1 MLSKRRNKCE
11 PVNSLTDEQLLQEHR
26 RGRTERFELLV
37 RRYSQELFRFAY
49 RLLGS
54 PAAAEDIVQETF
66 LQVHLSM
73 ERFDVSRRF
82 RPWVF
87 TIAANKARDYLRSQ
101 KRRPEVPLDA
111 VADGSSDGGASFS
124 EFLSGRSVGPAV
136 ALEREE
142 RSSRVR
148 QLVEQLPPYLKEV
161 LVLGYYHGFAYKEM
175 ANVLDVPIGTIKS
188 RLHSAV
194 ARMGDLITAL
204 EPDED
209 ELANR

>member
-1 MLSKRRNKCE
+1 MKT
-11 PVNSLTDEQLLQEHR
+11 LTDEQLLQEHR
-26 RGRTERFELLV
+26 RGRSERFELLV

-111 VADGSSDGGASFS
+111 VADGSSDGGPSFR

-148 QLVEQLPPYLKEV
+148 QLVEQLPLYLKEV

-194 ARMGDLITAL
+194 AKMGDLISSL

>member
-1 MLSKRRNKCE
+1 MNT
-11 PVNSLTDEQLLQEHR
+11 LTDEQLLQEHR
-26 RGRTERFELLV
+26 RGRSERFELLV

-87 TIAANKARDYLRSQ
+87 TIAANKARDYLRSK

-111 VADGSSDGGASFS
+111 VADGSLDGGATFS
-124 EFLSGRSVGPAV
+124 DSRSGKSVGPVV

-148 QLVEQLPPYLKEV
+148 QLVEQLPPHLKEV

-175 ANVLDVPIGTIKS
+175 ANVLDVPIGTVKS

-194 ARMGDLITAL
+194 AKMGDLISSL
-204 EPDED
+204 EPHED

>member
-1 MLSKRRNKCE
+1 M
-11 PVNSLTDEQLLQEHR
+11 NSPTDEQLLVEYR
-26 RGRTERFELLV
+26 NGRGDSFELLV
-37 RRYSQELFRFAY
+37 RRCGQELFHFLY

-111 VADGSSDGGASFS
+111 VADGSSDGGLSFS
-124 EFLSGRSVGPAV
+124 DLLSGRSVGPAV
-136 ALEREE
+136 AWEREE

-148 QLVEQLPPYLKEV
+148 QLVEQLPLHLKEV

-194 ARMGDLITAL
+194 AKMGDLISSL

-209 ELANR
+209 QLANR

>member
-1 MLSKRRNKCE
+1 MCAS
-11 PVNSLTDEQLLQEHR
+11 VNTLTDEQLLQEHR
-26 RGRTERFELLV
+26 RGRSGRFELLV

-111 VADGSSDGGASFS
+111 VADGSSDGSASFS
-124 EFLSGRSVGPAV
+124 DLLSGRSVGPAV

-148 QLVEQLPPYLKEV
+148 QLVEQLPLHLKEV

-194 ARMGDLITAL
+194 AKMGDLISSL

-209 ELANR
+209 QLAKR

>member
-1 MLSKRRNKCE
+1 MNT
-11 PVNSLTDEQLLQEHR
+11 LTDEQLLHEHR
-26 RGRTERFELLV
+26 RGQSERFELLV

-124 EFLSGRSVGPAV
+124 DLLSGRSGGPAV

-148 QLVEQLPPYLKEV
+148 QLVEQLPLHLKEV

-175 ANVLDVPIGTIKS
+175 ASVLDVPIGTIKS

-194 ARMGDLITAL
+194 AKMGDLISSL

>member
-1 MLSKRRNKCE
+1 MNT
-11 PVNSLTDEQLLQEHR
+11 LTDEQLLQEHR
-26 RGRTERFELLV
+26 CGRSERFELLV
-37 RRYSQELFRFAY
+37 RRYSEELFRFAY

-111 VADGSSDGGASFS
+111 VADGSSDGGPSFR
-124 EFLSGRSVGPAV
+124 EFLSGRSVAPAA

-148 QLVEQLPPYLKEV
+148 QLVEQLPLYLKEV

-194 ARMGDLITAL
+194 AKMGDLISSL
-204 EPDED
+204 EPDVD

>member
-1 MLSKRRNKCE
+1 MNT
-11 PVNSLTDEQLLQEHR
+11 LTDEQLLQEHR
-26 RGRTERFELLV
+26 HGRSERFELLV

-111 VADGSSDGGASFS
+111 VADGSSDGGPSFS
-124 EFLSGRSVGPAV
+124 DLLNGRSVGPAV
-136 ALEREE
+136 SLEREE
-142 RSSRVR
+142 RSSHVR
-148 QLVEQLPPYLKEV
+148 QLVEQLPPHLKEV

-175 ANVLDVPIGTIKS
+175 ANVLEVPIGTIKS

-194 ARMGDLITAL
+194 AKMGDLISSL

>member
-1 MLSKRRNKCE
+1 VNTLS
-11 PVNSLTDEQLLQEHR
+11 DEQLLVEHR
-26 RGRTERFELLV
+26 RGLSGRFELLV

-73 ERFDVSRRF
+73 EGFDVSRRF

-101 KRRPEVPLDA
+101 KRRPETPLDA
-111 VADGSSDGGASFS
+111 AADGSADGGPSFS
-124 EFLSGRSVGPAV
+124 EFLSGRSTGPDV
-136 ALEREE
+136 VLEREE
-142 RSSRVR
+142 RSFRVR
-148 QLVEQLPPYLKEV
+148 QLVEQLPEYLKEV

-175 ANVLDVPIGTIKS
+175 ADVLDVPIGTIKS

-194 ARMGDLITAL
+194 SKMGDLISSL
-204 EPDED
+204 EPADDEF
-209 ELANR
+209 ANR

>member
-1 MLSKRRNKCE
+1 MNT
-11 PVNSLTDEQLLQEHR
+11 LTDEQLLQEHR
-26 RGRTERFELLV
+26 NGQAERFELLV

-73 ERFDVSRRF
+73 EHFDVSRRF

-111 VADGSSDGGASFS
+111 VADGSSDGGLSFS
-124 EFLSGRSVGPAV
+124 DLLSGRPAGPAV

-142 RSSRVR
+142 RSSHVR
-148 QLVEQLPPYLKEV
+148 QLVEQLPPHLKEV

-175 ANVLDVPIGTIKS
+175 ANVLEVPIGTIKS

-194 ARMGDLITAL
+194 AKMGDLITSL
-204 EPDED
+204 EPDMD
-209 ELANR
+209 PLANR

>member
-1 MLSKRRNKCE
+1 MNT
-11 PVNSLTDEQLLQEHR
+11 LTDEQLLQEHR
-26 RGRTERFELLV
+26 SGRSERFELLV

-111 VADGSSDGGASFS
+111 VADGSSDGGPSFS

-148 QLVEQLPPYLKEV
+148 QLVEQLPPHLKEV

-194 ARMGDLITAL
+194 AKMGDLISSL

>member
-1 MLSKRRNKCE
+1 MNT
-11 PVNSLTDEQLLQEHR
+11 PTDEQLLKEHR
-26 RGRTERFELLV
+26 RGRSERFELLV

-111 VADGSSDGGASFS
+111 VADGSSDGGPSFS

-148 QLVEQLPPYLKEV
+148 QLVEQLPPHLKEV

-194 ARMGDLITAL
+194 TKMGDLITSL

>member
-1 MLSKRRNKCE
+1 MNTW
-11 PVNSLTDEQLLQEHR
+11 TDEQLLQEHR
-26 RGRTERFELLV
+26 RGQSERFELLV

-111 VADGSSDGGASFS
+111 VADGSSDGGPSFR

-148 QLVEQLPPYLKEV
+148 QLVEQLPLYLKEV

-175 ANVLDVPIGTIKS
+175 ADVLDVPIGTIKS

-194 ARMGDLITAL
+194 AKMGNLIMSL

>member
-1 MLSKRRNKCE
+1 MNT
-11 PVNSLTDEQLLQEHR
+11 LTDEQLLQEHR
-26 RGRTERFELLV
+26 RGRSERFELLV

-124 EFLSGRSVGPAV
+124 DLLSGRSVGPAV

-148 QLVEQLPPYLKEV
+148 QLVEQLPLHLKEV

-175 ANVLDVPIGTIKS
+175 ANVLEVPIGTIKS

-194 ARMGDLITAL
+194 AKMGNLITSL
-204 EPDED
+204 EPDKEA
-209 ELANR
+209 LANR

>member
-1 MLSKRRNKCE
+1 MNT
-11 PVNSLTDEQLLQEHR
+11 LTDEQLLQEHR
-26 RGRTERFELLV
+26 CGRSDRFELLV
-37 RRYSQELFRFAY
+37 RRYSEELFRFAY

-111 VADGSSDGGASFS
+111 VADGSSDGGPSFR

-148 QLVEQLPPYLKEV
+148 QLVEQLPLYLKEV
-161 LVLGYYHGFAYKEM
+161 LVLGYYHGFAYKQM
-175 ANVLDVPIGTIKS
+175 ADVLDVPIGTIKS

-194 ARMGDLITAL
+194 AKMGDLISSL

>member
-1 MLSKRRNKCE
+1 MNT
-11 PVNSLTDEQLLQEHR
+11 LTDEQLLQEHR
-26 RGRTERFELLV
+26 RGRSERFELLV

-111 VADGSSDGGASFS
+111 VADGSSDGGGQSFS
-124 EFLSGRSVGPAV
+124 DLLSGRSVAPAA

-148 QLVEQLPPYLKEV
+148 QLVEQLPLHLKEV

-194 ARMGDLITAL
+194 AKMGDLISAL
-204 EPDED
+204 ELEED

>member
-1 MLSKRRNKCE
+1 MNT
-11 PVNSLTDEQLLQEHR
+11 LTDEQLLQEHR
-26 RGRTERFELLV
+26 RGRSERFELLV

-111 VADGSSDGGASFS
+111 VADRSSDGSASFS
-124 EFLSGRSVGPAV
+124 DLLSGRSVGPAV

-148 QLVEQLPPYLKEV
+148 QLVEQLPLHLKEV

-194 ARMGDLITAL
+194 AKMGDLISAL
-204 EPDED
+204 ELEED

>member
-1 MLSKRRNKCE
+1 MNT
-11 PVNSLTDEQLLQEHR
+11 LTDEQLLQEHR
-26 RGRTERFELLV
+26 RGQTERFELLV

-73 ERFDVSRRF
+73 ARFDVSRRF

-111 VADGSSDGGASFS
+111 VADGSSDGGRSFS
-124 EFLSGRSVGPAV
+124 DLLSGRSVAPAV

-148 QLVEQLPPYLKEV
+148 QLVEQLPPHLKEV

-175 ANVLDVPIGTIKS
+175 ANVLDVPIGTVKS

-194 ARMGDLITAL
+194 AKMGDLISSL
-204 EPDED
+204 EPNED
-209 ELANR
+209 ELTNR

>member
-1 MLSKRRNKCE
+1 MKT
-11 PVNSLTDEQLLQEHR
+11 LTDEQLLQEHR
-26 RGRTERFELLV
+26 RGRSERFELLV

-87 TIAANKARDYLRSQ
+87 TIAANKARDYLRSK

-111 VADGSSDGGASFS
+111 VADGSSDGGPSFS
-124 EFLSGRSVGPAV
+124 DLLGGRSVGPAV

-148 QLVEQLPPYLKEV
+148 QLVEQLPLHLKEV

-175 ANVLDVPIGTIKS
+175 ASVLDVPIGTIKS

-194 ARMGDLITAL
+194 AKMGDLISSL

>member
-1 MLSKRRNKCE
+1 MNT
-11 PVNSLTDEQLLQEHR
+11 LTDEQLLQEHR
-26 RGRTERFELLV
+26 RGQAERFELLV

-111 VADGSSDGGASFS
+111 VADGSSDGGPSFS
-124 EFLSGRSVGPAV
+124 DLLSGRSVGPAA

-148 QLVEQLPPYLKEV
+148 QLVEQLPLHLKEV
-161 LVLGYYHGFAYKEM
+161 LVLGYYHGFAYKAM
-175 ANVLDVPIGTIKS
+175 ADVLDVPIGTIKS

-194 ARMGDLITAL
+194 AKMGNLISSL

>member
-1 MLSKRRNKCE
+1 MNT
-11 PVNSLTDEQLLQEHR
+11 LTDEQLLQEHR
-26 RGRTERFELLV
+26 RGQAERFELLV

-124 EFLSGRSVGPAV
+124 DLLSGRSVAPAV

-148 QLVEQLPPYLKEV
+148 QLVEQLPLYLKEV

-175 ANVLDVPIGTIKS
+175 ANLLDVPIGTIKS

-194 ARMGDLITAL
+194 AKMGDLITSL

>member
-1 MLSKRRNKCE
+1 MNT
-11 PVNSLTDEQLLQEHR
+11 LTDEQLLQEHR
-26 RGRTERFELLV
+26 RGQTERFELLV

-124 EFLSGRSVGPAV
+124 DLLSGRSVGPAV

-148 QLVEQLPPYLKEV
+148 QLVDQLPPHLKEV

-194 ARMGDLITAL
+194 AKMGDLISSL
-204 EPDED
+204 EPNED
-209 ELANR
+209 EVANR

>member
-1 MLSKRRNKCE
+1 MNT
-11 PVNSLTDEQLLQEHR
+11 LTDEQLLQEHR
-26 RGRTERFELLV
+26 CGRSERFELLV
-37 RRYSQELFRFAY
+37 RRYSEELFRFAY

-111 VADGSSDGGASFS
+111 VADGSSDGGPSFR

-148 QLVEQLPPYLKEV
+148 QLVEQLPLYLKEV
-161 LVLGYYHGFAYKEM
+161 LVLGYYHGFAYKQM
-175 ANVLDVPIGTIKS
+175 ADVLDVPIGTIKS

-194 ARMGDLITAL
+194 AKMGDLISAL

-209 ELANR
+209 QLANR